1 VDNADVVAFGMIGNK
16 KISGVD
22 VAGALAA
29 RSFAMHFHFD
39 GAFVVLVEDSGGGG
53 IALGG
58 QKHFDVKGVGEVVTS
73 IAHERKCNQKQS
85 SVPPKRVRTDQESVA
100 HSINRARTEMRSETV
115 VGASKATPNGSG
127 IGSALN
133 QSRTNG
139 NAIGNSRRCLQ
150 SESEQIRNRWRTQ
163 SIAHERNCDR
173 KQSSVPSKQLL
184 TDQESVAHSINC
196 ARTEMRSE
204 TVVGA
209 SKASQN
215 GLGIGGALNQSH
227 TNGNAIRN
235 SRRCLQSNS

>member
-1 VDNADVVAFGMIGNK
+1 MQSETVVGPFKASQNGLGIGGAHNKSRTNGIAIGNSRRCLQSESEQ
-16 KISGVD
+16 IRNRWST
-22 VAGALAA
+22 
-29 RSFAMHFHFD
+29 
-39 GAFVVLVEDSGGGG
+39 
-53 IALGG
+53 
-58 QKHFDVKGVGEVVTS
+58 QS
-73 IAHERKCNQKQS
+73 IAHERKCDRKQS
-85 SVPPKRVRTDQESVA
+85 SVPPKQLLTDQESVA